1 MQFMA
6 DDKKRI
12 DAFLGGGWY
21 DEWTHLDRRGVSEGK
36 RFEAFRK
43 RLHLPFACTLAD
55 RITHDL
61 AVLFSISSD
70 YTLAMHAV
78 AKGRPPV
85 KTRIQQLHD
94 RYTLALAALEAEND
108 MLEALFVTGLA
119 TSWVQFPFVLLE
131 VAARRLQTALVEN
144 SPAFDSILPGVSP
157 VATVTTLLG
166 AIAVDRALG
175 QEDYSME
182 TAIASLKQLV
192 DHIDSLANLTENPEV
207 SQASEKVKGACNEIA
222 KLVTQHQPKLA
233 QFAASFERWIRGV
246 DDIRAAAGNMR
257 QALAEGAPAD

>member
-6 DDKKRI
+6 DDKQRI
-12 DAFLGGGWY
+12 DAFLGGGWH

-43 RLHLPFACTLAD
+43 RLHLPFASTLAD

-85 KTRIQQLHD
+85 KTKILQLHE
-94 RYTLALAALEAEND
+94 RYTFALAALEAEND

-131 VAARRLQTALVEN
+131 VAARRLQAALVEN
-144 SPAFDSILPGVSP
+144 SPTLDTLLPDVSA
-157 VATVTTLLG
+157 VATATSVLG
-166 AIAVDRALG
+166 AIAVDRVLG
-175 QEDYSME
+175 QEEYSTE
-182 TAIASLKQLV
+182 AAIATLKQLG
-192 DHIDSLANLTENPEV
+192 DRIDSLGTLELEEAPPRVRLACGELT
-207 SQASEKVKGACNEIA
+207 
-222 KLVTQHQPKLA
+222 KLVVQHQPKLS
-233 QFAASFERWIRGV
+233 QFVASFERWIRGV

-257 QALAEGAPAD
+257 QDASLVDRDHLH